1 MNKIVILLAAVVVII
16 ACGESSNSSE
26 SEKSGCVWRNDTLA
40 WVYVE
45 PLDSIKNKRE
55 VQDPMSFFRPVTA
68 EHEVCEEGGDVLT
81 QIYGK

>member
-1 MNKIVILLAAVVVII
+1 MTKLVILLATMAVII
-16 ACGESSNSSE
+16 ACGESANSSD
-26 SEKSGCVWRNDTLA
+26 SEKSGCVVRNDTLS

-45 PLDSIKNKRE
+45 SLDSIKNKRE

-68 EHEVCEEGGDVLT
+68 VHEVCEEGGDMLT